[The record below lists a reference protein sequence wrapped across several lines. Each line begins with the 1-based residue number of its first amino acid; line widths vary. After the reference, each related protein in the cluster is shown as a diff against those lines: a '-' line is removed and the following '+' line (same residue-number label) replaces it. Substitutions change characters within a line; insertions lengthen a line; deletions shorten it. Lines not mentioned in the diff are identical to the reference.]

1 MAYRREMMKLPTTT
15 PTSEPR
21 PVPLTV
27 SETSPFVST
36 CAVDD
41 LTAPAWASADA

>member
-1 MAYRREMMKLPTTT
+1 MKLPTTT

-21 PVPLTV
+21 PVPLKA
-27 SETSPFVST
+27 SATSPFVTT

-41 LTAPAWASADA
+41 FTAPAWASADA